1 MTRNESAVS
10 PVVGIMLMLVVT
22 IIIAAIVSAFAGG
35 AVSGTTKAPQATI
48 QGTYS
53 QSTGMTLSHTG
64 GDVIP
69 LATTK
74 VLVRPSAGF
83 GADAAKYAWT
93 VNKSYIFANATQTW
107 KDTRAFMPGE
117 TVTIQKA
124 NLSYVQQRP
133 DGSTDDYTDSN
144 FGFDNVN
151 NIGLS
156 FILEFQD
163 VTGKTIAN
171 SVVTIT
177 K

>member
-1 MTRNESAVS
+1 MTKNESAVS

-35 AVSGTTKAPQATI
+35 AVSGTSKAPQAAI

-53 QSTGMTLSHTG
+53 QATGMTISHAG
-64 GDVIP
+64 GDAIP

-74 VLVRPSAGF
+74 VLVRPSTGF
-83 GADAAKYAWT
+83 GTDAARYSWT
-93 VNKSYIFANATQTW
+93 VNKSYVFTNATQTW
-107 KDTRAFMPGE
+107 KDVRVFMPGE
-117 TVTIQKA
+117 TVTIHKD

-133 DGSTDDYTDSN
+133 DGSTDDSTDSN
-144 FGFDNVN
+144 YGFEDHN
-151 NIGLS
+151 NLGLS

-163 VTGKTIAN
+163 VSGKTIAN